1 MSKTAVVPEAV
12 REIERKYEAPAEQE
26 VPALGGLPGVVG
38 EPVHDSIQ
46 LSATYF
52 DTTDYRLLAEKIT
65 LRKREGGDDAGWHM
79 KLPAGEDTRT
89 EIQLPPDES
98 TDVPSPLA
106 SLIRAVIRG
115 HDLVPVALIITDRE
129 RTRLNGEN
137 GVLLAEVVSDTV
149 IACKADGSGE
159 STWQEVEVEQGAGG
173 QALADAIESVLLDAG
188 LERSASPSK
197 LKRALGTS
205 VTPYVGHEVT
215 TGKAS
220 NPRILLRNYL
230 IEQLR
235 ALVAADLG
243 TRRSD
248 DEAVHDFRVA
258 ARRIRSALQ
267 SYAGHSPKTDDLI
280 TDLRWIGGKF
290 GDARDV
296 EVQWERLVERLGEID
311 EMPEREAVRARI
323 DEYFSARG
331 ETAQE
336 TALEAL
342 DSERYTTLLDRLDE
356 YVGDLEFDTAAHR
369 VGKKAS
375 ARELAHTLR
384 HLAHKVGKRVDH
396 VFDADTRTERDE
408 RMHRARKGAK
418 RMKYA
423 IEVMEPVSKS
433 RAKRALKHFSHFQ
446 DVLGEHQDSV
456 VAQHH
461 LLEIAAEQEH
471 TSLTSFGLGMA
482 YRRELEIADGQ
493 STLLRKTWK
502 EAVKSASSLW

>member
-1 MSKTAVVPEAV
+1 M
-12 REIERKYEAPAEQE
+12 
-26 VPALGGLPGVVG
+26 
-38 EPVHDSIQ
+38 
-46 LSATYF
+46 
-52 DTTDYRLLAEKIT
+52 
-65 LRKREGGDDAGWHM
+65 
-79 KLPAGEDTRT
+79 
-89 EIQLPPDES
+89 
-98 TDVPSPLA
+98 
-106 SLIRAVIRG
+106 
-115 HDLVPVALIITDRE
+115 
-129 RTRLNGEN
+129 
-137 GVLLAEVVSDTV
+137 LLAEVVSDTV

-173 QALADAIESVLLDAG
+173 QELADAIESVLLDAG

-205 VTPYVGHEVT
+205 VTPYAGHEVT
-215 TGKAS
+215 SGKAS

-243 TRRSD
+243 TRRAD

-323 DEYFSARG
+323 DEFFSARG

-356 YVGDLEFDTAAHR
+356 YVATSNSTPPPTASERRHR
-369 VGKKAS
+369 HESWPIPCGTWHTRSVSGSITSSMPIAAPS
-375 ARELAHTLR
+375 VTSECTAPAREPS
-384 HLAHKVGKRVDH
+384 G
-396 VFDADTRTERDE
+396 
-408 RMHRARKGAK
+408 
-418 RMKYA
+418 
-423 IEVMEPVSKS
+423 
-433 RAKRALKHFSHFQ
+433 
-446 DVLGEHQDSV
+446 
-456 VAQHH
+456 
-461 LLEIAAEQEH
+461 
-471 TSLTSFGLGMA
+471 
-482 YRRELEIADGQ
+482 
-493 STLLRKTWK
+493 
-502 EAVKSASSLW
+502 